1 MSSRLQKAIIK
12 TLCYADVFDFPLTV
26 DEIWKHLISN
36 RSYSRKSVNI
46 SLEKLK
52 IIDRFKGYYYMKG
65 RNKLYDL
72 RLERK
77 NNIAK
82 KIITAEKIADFLKI
96 IPSVKMIGI
105 TGTLAVENA
114 GKNDDIDLF
123 IVTGRRLL
131 WTTRFFVTLFV
142 EIVGLRR
149 HPGQKNIK
157 DTICLNM
164 FLDED
169 HLGIPIEERN
179 IYTAHEVVQLKSI
192 YSRNCIFEKFLSE
205 NRWVRKFLPNSM
217 QKVMM
222 QSNYKAIK
230 QSNNRV
236 FTLRLLDVV
245 EILLRKFQ
253 LWYMRKKITNEIVSN
268 VIIRFHPNDTKVRI
282 IRKYLSRIRKYYE
295 RDNG

>member
-26 DEIWKHLISN
+26 DEIWKYLISD
-36 RSYSRKSVNI
+36 RCYSRKSVNI
-46 SLEKLK
+46 SLGKLK
-52 IIDRFKGYYYMKG
+52 IIDRFKGYYFIKG
-65 RNKLYDL
+65 GSKLYDL

-77 NNIAK
+77 NYISK
-82 KIITAEKIADFLKI
+82 KIKTAERIADFLKI

-105 TGTLAVENA
+105 TGTLAVENT
-114 GKNDDIDLF
+114 GKNDDIDLLV
-123 IVTGRRLL
+123 VTGRRLL

-142 EIVGLRR
+142 EIAGLRR

-169 HLGIPIEERN
+169 HLAIPIEERN

-192 YSRNCIFEKFLSE
+192 YSRNCTFEKFIFE
-205 NRWVRKFLPNSM
+205 NRWVRKYLPNSM
-217 QKVMM
+217 QKVMR
-222 QSNYKAIK
+222 QSNYNAIK
-230 QSNNRV
+230 KLNNRFFLV
-236 FTLRLLDVV
+236 RLYDVI

-253 LWYMRKKITNEIVSN
+253 LWYMRKKITNEIISN
-268 VIIRFHPNDTKVRI
+268 VIIRFHPNDIKARI

-295 RDNG
+295 RDKG